1 MANASDNFET
11 DFLELLFNNTTIA
24 GIGDTTGIVGSTAAG
39 SLYVRLC
46 TDATTANDSTLG
58 TECTYTGY
66 AAKGVAVARTSG
78 GWTVSSNQ
86 VSNTAEVAFGACTAG
101 TETVK
106 YLEVWKDNTSST
118 ISERIAWVELDSTL
132 AVSAGVQPRFDVGA
146 ITFTFD

>member
-1 MANASDNFET
+1 MSNASDNFET

-46 TDATTANDSTLG
+46 TDAVTVDDSTLG
-58 TECTYTGY
+58 TECAYSGY
-66 AAKGVAVARTSG
+66 VAKGEAVARTTG
-78 GWTVSSNQ
+78 GWTVADNE
-86 VSNTAEVAFGACTAG
+86 VENTAEVSFGACTAG

-106 YLEVWKDNTSST
+106 YLELWKNNTGAT
-118 ISERIAWVELDSTL
+118 IADRLAWVELSSTL
-132 AVSAGVQPRFDVGA
+132 AVSAGVQPKFDAGA